1 MEAGKWTK
9 TVSFWSRRK
18 LWITV
23 SWWAYILE
31 VREIL
36 ACGGRYLVKIQNSE
50 LLFTCLKVPLISMV
64 KNLQH
69 PAFQDGIGITFF
81 LIQTGNGIV
90 HYCSLS

>member
-9 TVSFWSRRK
+9 IVSFWSRRK

-36 ACGGRYLVKIQNSE
+36 ACGGRYLVKI
-50 LLFTCLKVPLISMV
+50 
-64 KNLQH
+64 
-69 PAFQDGIGITFF
+69 
-81 LIQTGNGIV
+81 
-90 HYCSLS
+90 

>member
-36 ACGGRYLVKIQNSE
+36 ACGGRYLVKIQNSDGK
-50 LLFTCLKVPLISMV
+50 LK
-64 KNLQH
+64 
-69 PAFQDGIGITFF
+69 T
-81 LIQTGNGIV
+81 
-90 HYCSLS
+90 